1 MPYKITHRANHTV
14 EVEAEL
20 DAETVARERSTIVQ
34 AIRRRAQVP
43 GFRPGKAPVAAVQA
57 RFGDDIRSELEEQLT
72 GRLLREVFD
81 GEDELHPIT
90 HPRLSDVRMNDED
103 GFRFTAEME
112 VRPHYEL
119 ADLADL
125 ELPEVS
131 LEVSEAEVDA
141 ELANV
146 AEEHGIWEPVDDEAA
161 LDGFLVEADLHGVME
176 DSDEEPYTEK
186 DARFVLGDES
196 IPAQINEARQGARA
210 GEQRV
215 AERRFD
221 DDDSNEQRAGK
232 TVRYTI
238 DVKGLKRK
246 QIPNIDDELAKTIGL
261 DSLAELRE
269 RITEVL
275 ERNKRAQRRETW
287 RRHLLDRLAEGADV
301 NDLPSSLVQS
311 AVREDLNR
319 FAYSMAMQGVAPDA
333 DQVDWQELSAKLE
346 PGARKKVLDG
356 LILEQLADEWQLP
369 VPEAEVDAFITAEA
383 GRLGLPP
390 AEHKANLANEDK
402 LAELRHSAKISATID
417 EMIRRAG
424 GEVG

>member
-20 DAETVARERSTIVQ
+20 DADTVARERSTIVQ

-43 GFRPGKAPVAAVQA
+43 GFRPGKAPIAAVQA

-146 AEEHGIWEPVDDEAA
+146 AEEHGTWEPVDDEAA

-196 IPAQINEARQGARA
+196 IPAQINEALQGARA

-287 RRHLLDRLAEGADV
+287 RRHLLDLLAEGADV

-390 AEHKANLANEDK
+390 TEHKANLANEDK